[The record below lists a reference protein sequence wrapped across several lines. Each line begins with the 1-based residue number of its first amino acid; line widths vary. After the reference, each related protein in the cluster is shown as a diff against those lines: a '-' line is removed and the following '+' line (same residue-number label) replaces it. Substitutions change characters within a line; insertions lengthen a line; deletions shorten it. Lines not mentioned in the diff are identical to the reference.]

1 MCRGGRRKE
10 REENGE
16 NGEALGD
23 VDVQGRREGERRS
36 PSLCSSCALV
46 SRTSLISTSGRI
58 ISGGRLL
65 PAPYIR
71 AARNG
76 AREGRFLGKTRRAA
90 TLFRRFQNRVSEL
103 HSFTRNARVAW
114 GIGRACGSDDR
125 GHGVSHGAGVDRRAP
140 RRRETPRSVRQGT
153 HALPPLDLAH
163 LSSAPAR
170 DARSPDARV
179 SPPRR
184 PPRTRQFFASIGAND
199 LDAFLACTAS
209 STRAPRGPGSFEQI
223 DWNEGRERFRKYK
236 ARYAFLRDR
245 EIAGDPD
252 ACDATYL
259 PHFGAVPGYR
269 EGAAFTDER
278 GVKQHVIVRLRR
290 EKIEWGKPKEWRVAG
305 IAWAPAKE
313 EK

>member
-1 MCRGGRRKE
+1 M
-10 REENGE
+10 
-16 NGEALGD
+16 
-23 VDVQGRREGERRS
+23 
-36 PSLCSSCALV
+36 
-46 SRTSLISTSGRI
+46 T
-58 ISGGRLL
+58 
-65 PAPYIR
+65 
-71 AARNG
+71 
-76 AREGRFLGKTRRAA
+76 AA
-90 TLFRRFQNRVSEL
+90 TESVTELASTAVLPVGVKPRDVCDRV
-103 HSFTRNARVAW
+103 R
-114 GIGRACGSDDR
+114 
-125 GHGVSHGAGVDRRAP
+125 
-140 RRRETPRSVRQGT
+140 
-153 HALPPLDLAH
+153 PL
-163 LSSAPAR
+163 
-170 DARSPDARV
+170 
-179 SPPRR
+179 SPPCSIWHFSRR
-184 PPRTRQFFASIGAND
+184 HPLGTLIPPTPASHLRTLIPPRTRQFFASISSND

-209 STRAPRGPGSFEQI
+209 STRAPRGAGSFEQI

-305 IAWAPAKE
+305 IAWSPAKD

>member
-1 MCRGGRRKE
+1 M
-10 REENGE
+10 
-16 NGEALGD
+16 
-23 VDVQGRREGERRS
+23 
-36 PSLCSSCALV
+36 
-46 SRTSLISTSGRI
+46 T
-58 ISGGRLL
+58 
-65 PAPYIR
+65 
-71 AARNG
+71 
-76 AREGRFLGKTRRAA
+76 AA
-90 TLFRRFQNRVSEL
+90 TELVTELASTAVLPVGVKPRDVCDRV
-103 HSFTRNARVAW
+103 R
-114 GIGRACGSDDR
+114 
-125 GHGVSHGAGVDRRAP
+125 
-140 RRRETPRSVRQGT
+140 
-153 HALPPLDLAH
+153 PL
-163 LSSAPAR
+163 
-170 DARSPDARV
+170 
-179 SPPRR
+179 SPPCSIWHFSRR
-184 PPRTRQFFASIGAND
+184 HPLGTLIPPTPASHLRTLIPPRTRQFFASISSND

-209 STRAPRGPGSFEQI
+209 STRAPRGAGSFEQI

-305 IAWAPAKE
+305 IAWSPAKD